1 MFVERMLNWFLTLSF
16 LFDSS
21 NFSKQSKKSEL
32 IHISIE
38 IPAKVVQWF
47 LCSHSWPGWSITN
60 PRWPHFGQKAKAMS
74 LIERYGFGQW
84 SNRMGTFQ
92 CCWGQIQIPAL
103 WIKQAQ
109 SPKWRIQEPWKVLVT
124 TERGFTNP
132 SVSSLFLGISNSN
145 HLQINFQIG
154 IKETQD
160 WNYLQT
166 KARNWRWQLQISSQE
181 QEGSFPRFKFQEFRG
196 NSFQVFNFS
205 FFSSVL
211 KQERKVG
218 KQEIKL
224 NAIESFFFFSLSF
237 RFRRG
242 LLLPQVALDEEG
254 VPRTDEGMLGSGIYF
269 ASDPTVSAKVINHK
283 GTIPKSEK
291 NNRSQLKT

>member
-1 MFVERMLNWFLTLSF
+1 M
-16 LFDSS
+16 
-21 NFSKQSKKSEL
+21 
-32 IHISIE
+32 
-38 IPAKVVQWF
+38 
-47 LCSHSWPGWSITN
+47 
-60 PRWPHFGQKAKAMS
+60 
-74 LIERYGFGQW
+74 
-84 SNRMGTFQ
+84 
-92 CCWGQIQIPAL
+92 
-103 WIKQAQ
+103 
-109 SPKWRIQEPWKVLVT
+109 
-124 TERGFTNP
+124 
-132 SVSSLFLGISNSN
+132 
-145 HLQINFQIG
+145 
-154 IKETQD
+154 
-160 WNYLQT
+160 
-166 KARNWRWQLQISSQE
+166 
-181 QEGSFPRFKFQEFRG
+181 
-196 NSFQVFNFS
+196 
-205 FFSSVL
+205 L